1 MSEPDGSGAPLEEL
15 RAGGKRALSMM
26 LAAVEARPGDQEMVG
41 LLDAAFRT
49 PHGHVL
55 GLTGPP
61 GVGKSTLVNEL
72 VVRWRTRGLS
82 VGVIAVDPSS
92 RRTGGALLGDRTRIV
107 TDPDDHG
114 VFIRSMAARDRL
126 GGLATLTVPAMVLMR
141 AIFDI
146 VIIETVGVGQSEA
159 DIAKVAD
166 TVIFCVQPE
175 SGDSLQ
181 FMKAGIMEIPD
192 IAAVTKADLGASA
205 LRAVV
210 DVEGALSLAAAADG
224 QWPVK
229 VLPVS
234 AKSGDGVDRLMD
246 AVGEHWQ
253 WLSSDDKLVESR
265 HARAKNWLEDAVLLQ
280 FGEDGIDRARAHL
293 ELDFGESPFSRQHEI
308 ARLISSNRQ

>member
-1 MSEPDGSGAPLEEL
+1 MNAPDGSGTSLEEL
-15 RAGGKRALSMM
+15 RAGGKRALSLM
-26 LAAVEARPGDQEMVG
+26 LAAVEARPGDPEMVG

-72 VVRWRTRGLS
+72 VVRWRERGTS

-166 TVIFCVQPE
+166 TVVFCVQPE

-210 DVEGALSLAAAADG
+210 DVEGALSLAAESGG

-229 VLPVS
+229 VLPIS
-234 AKSGDGVDRLMD
+234 AKSGDGVGRLMD
-246 AVGEHWQ
+246 AVSEHWQ
-253 WLSSDDKLVESR
+253 WLSKEGRLVESR
-265 HARAKNWLEDAVLLQ
+265 HKRAQNWLEDAVLLQ
-280 FGEDGIDRARAHL
+280 FGQDGVTRTRGRLD
-293 ELDFGESPFSRQHEI
+293 LDFGESPFSRQHEI
-308 ARLISSNRQ
+308 AQLITSSRP